1 MTRYGEDK
9 EFTNYLNIKIME
21 KKFRIVGIT
30 DGWTAERDTQFNGK
44 TQIIVAGNLTLK
56 EAQRKL
62 LSMFNECYE
71 LGCSNWGAAVMAR
84 RHHVFCA
91 YPTHEDGTR
100 CFDYDSRTFSIE
112 EDE

>member
-1 MTRYGEDK
+1 
-9 EFTNYLNIKIME
+9 ME

-30 DGWTAERDTQFNGK
+30 DGWIAERDAQFNGK

-62 LSMFNECYE
+62 LAMFNECYE
-71 LGCSNWGAAVMAR
+71 LDCKNWGMAVIAR
-84 RHHVFCA
+84 KKYA
-91 YPTHEDGTR
+91 EGADETHEDGTR
-100 CFDYDSRTFSIE
+100 SFIYDSRYFGIK